1 MKTKEEIILHNIG
14 LKMMLEK
21 YDLYN
26 DVLEAMEK
34 YAQQQIKLLNIPVV
48 SKQSEQSNC
57 VHSYEHILTVKTLK
71 YKCKYCGDE
80 KWEQLD

>member
-1 MKTKEEIILHNIG
+1 MNKE
-14 LKMMLEK
+14 K
-21 YDLYN
+21 
-26 DVLEAMEK
+26 V
-34 YAQQQIKLLNIPVV
+34 IKLLHKYGNESEMFKAFVTEDEFENLAEDIVKLFAIPVV
-48 SKQSEQSNC
+48 IVQSEQSNC